1 MKNPFLMAAATL
13 LTLGLAHTGSA
24 HRRMKVTLTLTAMFA
39 AIAVVHA
46 AAQSP
51 SPTGQKLTLSGQTI
65 SAYNGIQRDLLEAA
79 ELMPEADYLFKPTPE
94 MRPFGQLIS
103 HVALTQFRTCSL
115 LQGGQ
120 NPKAAEKE
128 ETPRSKAVL
137 IALLKESATFC
148 NPLVN
153 AMTEEG
159 MVQLMKVGPN
169 EVARGGAVIG
179 LSVHG
184 NEMYGT
190 MAVYLRL
197 KSIVPPTT
205 ARQKPTPTRATEVR

>member
-1 MKNPFLMAAATL
+1 MPGAVRCNALEWRVLSTHHRGMKL
-13 LTLGLAHTGSA
+13 
-24 HRRMKVTLTLTAMFA
+24 TLTLTALFA
-39 AIAVVHA
+39 AIAVHA
-46 AAQSP
+46 AAQSAP
-51 SPTGQKLTLSGQTI
+51 PPGQKVTLASQAIVGYT
-65 SAYNGIQRDLLEAA
+65 AIQRDLLEAA

-169 EVARGGAVIG
+169 EVARGLGVIG

-184 NEMYGT
+184 NEVYGT
-190 MAVYLRL
+190 IAVYLRL
-197 KSIVPPTT
+197 KGLVPPTT
-205 ARQKPTPTRATEVR
+205 ARQKPVPSK

>member
-1 MKNPFLMAAATL
+1 MAARLARSAATRL
-13 LTLGLAHTGSA
+13 SGCALSPH
-24 HRRMKVTLTLTAMFA
+24 HRGMKLTLTLTAMFA

-65 SAYNGIQRDLLEAA
+65 NAYNAIQRDLLEAA

-94 MRPFGQLIS
+94 TRPFGQLIS

-115 LQGGQ
+115 LQGGPS
-120 NPKAAEKE
+120 PKAAEKE

-148 NPLVN
+148 NPYVT
-153 AMTEEG
+153 AMTDEG
-159 MVQLMKVGPN
+159 MLQLVKVGPV
-169 EVARGGAVIG
+169 EGARGLVPIG

-184 NEMYGT
+184 NEVYGT
-190 MAVYLRL
+190 IAVYLRL
-197 KSIVPPTT
+197 KGIVPPTT
-205 ARQKPTPTRATEVR
+205 ARQKPAPTK

>member
-1 MKNPFLMAAATL
+1 MKNPR
-13 LTLGLAHTGSA
+13 G
-24 HRRMKVTLTLTAMFA
+24 MKLSLTLTALFA

-65 SAYNGIQRDLLEAA
+65 SVYNVIQRDLLEAA

-94 MRPFGQLIS
+94 TRPFGQLIS
-103 HVALTQFRTCSL
+103 HVALSQFAACSL
-115 LQGGQ
+115 LQGGPS
-120 NPKAAEKE
+120 PKAAEKE

-137 IALLKESATFC
+137 IALLNESTTFC
-148 NPLVN
+148 SPLVTS
-153 AMTEEG
+153 MTDEG

-169 EVARGGAVIG
+169 EGARGVPVTG

-184 NEMYGT
+184 NEVYGT
-190 MAVYLRL
+190 IAVYLRL
-197 KSIVPPTT
+197 KGIVPPTT
-205 ARQKPTPTRATEVR
+205 AREKAAPTKGR

>member
-1 MKNPFLMAAATL
+1 MPGAVRCNALEWRVLSTHHRGMKL
-13 LTLGLAHTGSA
+13 
-24 HRRMKVTLTLTAMFA
+24 TLTLTALFA
-39 AIAVVHA
+39 AIAVHA
-46 AAQSP
+46 AAQSAP
-51 SPTGQKLTLSGQTI
+51 PPGQKVTLASQAIVGYT
-65 SAYNGIQRDLLEAA
+65 AIQRDLLEAA

-94 MRPFGQLIS
+94 TRPFGQLIS

-169 EVARGGAVIG
+169 EVARGLGVIG

-184 NEMYGT
+184 NEVYGT
-190 MAVYLRL
+190 IAVYLRL
-197 KSIVPPTT
+197 KGLVPPTT
-205 ARQKPTPTRATEVR
+205 ARQKPVPSK